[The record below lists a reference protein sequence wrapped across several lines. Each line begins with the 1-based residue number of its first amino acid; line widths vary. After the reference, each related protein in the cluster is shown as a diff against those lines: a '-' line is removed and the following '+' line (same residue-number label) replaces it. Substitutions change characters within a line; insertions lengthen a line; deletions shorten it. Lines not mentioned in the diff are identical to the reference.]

1 MMTASEGVTS
11 SDAGHEVRALNRIGQ
26 VMSNN
31 KSKKNNKNRRQGR
44 PKGFVPPRLADM
56 KRAYTGDGVHIT
68 NMPQA
73 VDYLDLIETL
83 SSGPRG
89 WLLDRA
95 LYRMTAGAFTE
106 ACDELALDIAHARL
120 SWTIDDLP
128 VKSGVVVWEGAK
140 PFAGLAW
147 EVDPVDGV
155 RVLMLTSYAVS
166 EETEAFTFKSNGEM
180 PDFVLG
186 MPDVGD
192 SELERRVM
200 AMQTLTNVRAILARI
215 IIGGATKPSGD
226 SQSESTGS
234 THSRTTQRDD
244 RYEVRTMAEC
254 SAERANSARGGH
266 AGWHLQH
273 RSHTRGYFRKNG
285 TWVEPFTRGKHLPER
300 PRVITGT
307 TVRAGVAA

>member
-1 MMTASEGVTS
+1 
-11 SDAGHEVRALNRIGQ
+11 
-26 VMSNN
+26 MS
-31 KSKKNNKNRRQGR
+31 SKKSTKKIRRQGR
-44 PKGFVPPRLADM
+44 PQGFVPPRLADM

-95 LYRMTAGAFTE
+95 LYRMTAEAFTE
-106 ACDELALDIAHARL
+106 ACDELALDIAHCGL
-120 SWTIDDLP
+120 SWNTDDLP
-128 VKSGVVVWEGAK
+128 EKSGVVVWEGAK
-140 PFAGLAW
+140 PFAGFAW
-147 EVDPVDGV
+147 EVDPADGL
-155 RVLMLTSYAVS
+155 RIAMLTSYAVP
-166 EETEAFTFKSNGEM
+166 EQTEAFLFKSNGAM

-186 MPDVGD
+186 MPDAGD
-192 SELERRVM
+192 SELERRGM

-215 IIGGATKPSGD
+215 IIGGASKPSGD
-226 SQSESTGS
+226 PQPESTGS
-234 THSRTTQRDD
+234 TLSRVPHRDD
-244 RYEVRTMAEC
+244 RYEVRTLAEC
-254 SAERANSARGGH
+254 STERAVSTDGGR

-307 TVRAGVAA
+307 TIRSHVAA